1 MKKYSYE
8 SLKENPLKLKL
19 KLIKVFE
26 LILLKLEFSDDIID
40 G

>member
-1 MKKYSYE
+1 MKKCSYE

-26 LILLKLEFSDDIID
+26 LILLKLEFSGDIID